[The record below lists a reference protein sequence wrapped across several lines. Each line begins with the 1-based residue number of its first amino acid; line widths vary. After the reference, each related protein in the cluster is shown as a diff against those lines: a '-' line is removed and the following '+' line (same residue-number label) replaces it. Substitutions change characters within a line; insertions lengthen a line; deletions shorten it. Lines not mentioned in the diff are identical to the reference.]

1 MVSRSRESFAVMTEA
16 RGAKLFLHLLSET
29 QKKESRDKNWKL
41 RHNKFQDRLNFQD
54 LLQEAIQA
62 RRSGAHLQSGNAD
75 LDEAADHA
83 ADSRMAFAA
92 TPSRSPKQTFQ
103 DVREG
108 FNLQSGN
115 ADLDDAVHQLDS
127 RMASAAASAADHA
140 AASAADHAAISAAD
154 PTLDLAK
161 KMNEVY
167 TFVEW
172 RIKVVLAP
180 FLLWVKEKLW
190 VLSRGWMKTTGGRQR
205 R

>member
-1 MVSRSRESFAVMTEA
+1 M
-16 RGAKLFLHLLSET
+16 
-29 QKKESRDKNWKL
+29 
-41 RHNKFQDRLNFQD
+41 
-54 LLQEAIQA
+54 
-62 RRSGAHLQSGNAD
+62 GN
-75 LDEAADHA
+75 L
-83 ADSRMAFAA
+83 
-92 TPSRSPKQTFQ
+92 
-103 DVREG
+103 G
-108 FNLQSGN
+108 
-115 ADLDDAVHQLDS
+115 
-127 RMASAAASAADHA
+127 AAASVADHA

-154 PTLDLAK
+154 PTLDVAK